1 MINDGGNIDVHI
13 NLDTEGYEQ
22 GAERVMS
29 CNEFI
34 EYEAKKHKEEM
45 EKLAYEEYAKK
56 AGKNLDSVSESAQ
69 QAFGEAK
76 SSAEEFGLAIESLGN
91 SIKAIGF
98 GALLTGATALTTS
111 LVKLTKAGVAETRSL
126 QDTQVQMI
134 GLTHSVQAG
143 QYAMAEATKYYK
155 NNPFT
160 RFEVTNATKSLLQF
174 GAAVGDIPQL
184 LKMLGEVS
192 MSTGANIDTLAY
204 YYQRAI
210 SSGRISTRDL
220 ETLQMQGVGIF
231 DALAKQINV
240 SRGAV
245 RELAAQGKISAED
258 LLGAFQQLADSDA
271 MAEFEK
277 TLSRQMNRLEGRMS
291 DMRAAIVGAFTD
303 DNGYFHI
310 AENSIYSSITKL
322 VKKFSDLMTSSGDD
336 KNPIGMQIIEG
347 FKKISEALGKIV
359 DKITKLVEPALN
371 LLGKLLNFVGDNSAM
386 LIPIIGG
393 VLVMIGRLGQDLPF
407 IGGILRSVNS
417 HIGGLF
423 HSLKEIV
430 MLKPGLSALIALLAV
445 GFVQA
450 YKESEEFRTAIKDL
464 LGAFGQLAQSL
475 MTIVKTVLP
484 AFIETIKAIASSD
497 FVRGVLQGI
506 AGALAGIAKAIASIS
521 PSTLAGFVSF
531 FISLKLLNANPIMYA
546 VYAISLL
553 VMYIHELGKT
563 GNVFEG
569 IAKGFRQGA
578 ENIVNNF
585 KGVLDWIKNLPQQM
599 SASGH
604 NMMVGLLN
612 GLINGAKKVA
622 EFVRNFAQG
631 IVDTFKSILQIH
643 SPSKA
648 MYYIGQYI
656 TLGLAEGITDSKSAV
671 QVALDRLATDILALS
686 DKVIKNKVDF
696 GILDIK
702 QEYQEWKKV
711 AKLFTEGSEQYNKA
725 IEKMEDTRK
734 AANLQILNLQQ
745 TYNKALDDTINKIGN
760 MYGLFDDV
768 KLAGG
773 KNSQR
778 ILKDLDKQVASMQE
792 WAEAQE
798 MIRNL
803 GLDEALV
810 EELQSMGV
818 NSVYELQAVAN
829 MTADELSTLNN
840 MWLKKQQIAN
850 DEGVEQMAKLKN
862 ETLDEIKDLKDG
874 IDGETVDIR
883 DVGGRLVESIS
894 EGVYGAMPT
903 LESAFAQLDDY
914 INKAQREID
923 RSLSGGSGAMSSSYD
938 DASGFDLS
946 GFGPVEFDNS
956 SMLDG
961 IQGSLDGIKDML
973 PKMLL
978 GTLGAGLAFIA
989 VPKLLKWLGG
999 KLFGKGILTMGID
1012 NLLTTGLEEGIGN
1025 VNVDSVVGAVKT
1037 KRGGL
1042 FSKIAD
1048 LFGKKTVPTDGIAQ
1062 TSDSISQSA
1071 GKLRS
1076 ATNPA
1081 ESIAGSTTQIS
1092 DSMQT
1097 TSQGMTKIQSVFS
1110 TIKQG
1115 AQTVIWIAAALA
1127 AMAAAIWV
1135 TYKLLKDVDWLGFA
1149 SSLGMVAV
1157 AIGAMSA
1164 VTWAVGKL
1172 NFEASDFLK
1181 IIALAG
1187 EIAVTALAIRVSY
1200 ELMRTVNFE
1209 NMCYMLGEMGLALG
1223 AMALLTTFI
1232 AQLNFDTADIL
1243 HCVELAGVIAVT
1255 AVAIRVAYELMRDVA
1270 FESFCEVLGEIA
1282 LAIGAM
1288 ALLTT
1293 VVAQLNFNTQD
1304 ILNVALLAA
1313 DIAIAAIAI
1322 RVSYE
1327 LMQGIDFEAFAIE
1340 MAGMTI
1346 ALVSMGALAFAASKI
1361 GISTKDLLVI
1371 AGIAGDIAVGALA
1384 IRVAYELMNGIDF
1397 PAFST
1402 MMAGMEIA
1410 IGSMGA
1416 LAFVASKVNVGAKEL
1431 LVIAGLAADI
1441 AVAGLAIRVAYE
1453 LMKGIDFPTF
1463 AIMIGEM
1470 ALAIGAM
1477 GVLAGVVGLFAKQE
1491 VFGML
1496 IILGFALDIIAV
1508 ASSLRLAYELLQPVN
1523 WEDFGRVL
1531 VEVCGTIG
1539 VMAILAGLVGAFPV
1553 QEALG
1558 MAIILGFAVDI
1569 VAMASAL
1576 RFAYEALAPIDYES
1590 FGNVLLEMAGTI
1602 GILGILA
1609 GAIGVFALFEL
1620 AGVAVILGFAEDIR
1634 RIASAMAF
1642 ANNTIP
1648 DDLSKLDTKLGK
1660 MEETIGV
1667 MGLLAGV
1674 IGIFSFVVGAGVL
1687 AVLALCDAIKEIAI
1701 SLAIVNACV
1710 PNDFDTVEKKLT
1722 MVKNTIKFI
1731 SDIDLGSLIGT
1742 FVASWTVDP
1751 LVKIIDCYVHIAE
1764 QLNRLQDIE
1773 LHEQEIKTNLDKVRT
1788 AIEQVQAKTD
1798 AISATLQAWADAA
1811 NASSVESAGTVIRVY
1826 AEVAENI
1833 EKLGDVEI
1841 SNDVNTS
1848 VGNMTTF
1855 IQAVLDS
1862 VSAIKTG
1869 WGVDVGAIE
1878 QNIGLCQSILNKY
1891 SELIP
1896 VVRDQIQNEKI
1907 DEGKAK
1913 EVINSVTNIVYE
1925 IGKVN
1930 EAGGIENK
1938 EKIVG
1943 YTQSIL
1949 NKFTELIPVINQI
1962 ASESETMFED
1972 AKSRIW
1978 KVQNLLY
1985 EIGKINEQGGIENKE
2000 KIVGYTQSI
2009 LNKFSEIIPV
2019 FNQVAN
2025 SELSENALSRIQS
2038 VRHMIY
2044 EVGQINENGKDTLA
2058 DKEWIVGMAT
2068 SIAWKLVEFSN
2079 AIRNLQGGED
2089 SLGIVTNLLNAM
2101 NALLSGITTTVADKI
2116 ADIEDV
2122 GRRMSESL
2130 RSGLMSNE
2138 AAIYEAG
2145 GALQSSFWW
2154 AIQNKMT
2161 DEWYQGQALANSF
2174 RDGLNAVLPEISNAG
2189 QNAQTSYW
2197 WAIQNRMMDEY
2208 YQGVAMATQFR
2219 QGLYDLDYGNA
2230 GWWAVQKFINGANS
2244 HDIYSAG
2251 YNRGYWFREGMYP
2264 LDYANAGW
2272 WAVQGFINGA
2282 YSQNVWSVGWNVA
2295 NNFLNGMKARGQQ
2308 GSPWKTTMEIGN
2320 FAIEGMIEGLKDG
2333 EKDLVREAE
2342 TLADAVINTLDMTD
2356 LTLSPSLDVQGRL
2369 APNVGMDDYD
2379 NIGMSGHRQVVI
2391 EQTNNNYTEYDVER
2405 VNRDLAW
2412 QLSVR

>member
-22 GAERVMS
+22 GTERVMS

-34 EYEAKKHKEEM
+34 EYEAKKHQAEM

-69 QAFGEAK
+69 QAFGEATN
-76 SSAEEFGLAIESLGN
+76 SAEEFGLAVESLGN
-91 SIKAIGF
+91 SLKAIGF
-98 GALLTGATALTTS
+98 GVLMTGATALTTS
-111 LVKLTKAGVAETRSL
+111 LVKLTRAGIAETRSL

-220 ETLQMQGVGIF
+220 ETLQMQGVSIF

-240 SRGAV
+240 STGAV

-310 AENSIYSSITKL
+310 AENSLYSSVTRL
-322 VKKFSDLMTSSGDD
+322 VKRFSDLMTSSGDS
-336 KNPIGMQIIEG
+336 KNPIGIQVIEG

-359 DKITKLVEPALN
+359 DKITQLVEPALN

-393 VLVMIGRLGQDLPF
+393 VLVLIGRLGQDLPV
-407 IGGILRSVNS
+407 IGGIIRSVNG

-430 MLKPGLSALIALLAV
+430 MLKPGWSALIALLTI

-450 YKESEEFRTAIKDL
+450 YKESDEFRGAIKEL
-464 LGAFGQLAQSL
+464 LGSLGQLASSIMQ
-475 MTIVKTVLP
+475 IVKTVLP
-484 AFIETIKAIASSD
+484 AFIEMIKSIASSD
-497 FVRGVLQGI
+497 FVRGVLQGV
-506 AGALAGIAKAIASIS
+506 ASALAGIAKAVASIS

-531 FISLKLLNANPIMYA
+531 FLSLKLLNANPIMYA

-553 VMYIHELGKT
+553 VMYLQELGKS

-569 IAKGFRQGA
+569 IAQGMR
-578 ENIVNNF
+578 
-585 KGVLDWIKNLPQQM
+585 KGVDRIVSDFKSALEWVKNIPQQM
-599 SASGH
+599 ATTGH
-604 NMMVGLLN
+604 NIMVGLLN
-612 GLINGAKKVA
+612 GLINGANKVA

-656 TLGLAEGITDSKSAV
+656 TLGLAEGITDSKNAV

-702 QEYQEWKKV
+702 NEYQEWKKV

-725 IEKMEDTRK
+725 IEKMEDARK

-745 TYNKALDDTINKIGN
+745 TYNEALDDTINKIGN

-792 WAEAQE
+792 WAESQE

-810 EELQSMGV
+810 EELQNMGV
-818 NSVYELQAVAN
+818 SSVYELQAVAN

-862 ETLDEIKDLKDG
+862 ETLDEIKDLKGG
-874 IDGETVDIR
+874 IDGETVDIQE
-883 DVGGRLVESIS
+883 VGGRLVESIS

-938 DASGFDLS
+938 NAAGFDLS
-946 GFGPVEFDNS
+946 SFSPTEFDNS

-961 IQGSLDGIKDML
+961 IQGSLDGVKDML

-1042 FSKIAD
+1042 FSRITD
-1048 LFGKKTVPTDGIAQ
+1048 LFGKKTVPTEGIAQ
-1062 TSDSISQSA
+1062 TSDSISQTA
-1071 GKLRS
+1071 GQLRN

-1081 ESIAGSTTQIS
+1081 ESIAQSTTQIS

-1097 TSQGMTKIQSVFS
+1097 TSQGMTKIQGVFS

-1115 AQTVIWIAAALA
+1115 AQTVIWIAGAIA
-1127 AMAAAIWV
+1127 AMAGAIWIA
-1135 TYKLLKDVDWLGFA
+1135 YKLLKDVDWLGFV
-1149 SSLGMVAV
+1149 SSLGMITV
-1157 AIGAMSA
+1157 AIGAMGT
-1164 VTWAVGKL
+1164 VTWVVGKL
-1172 NFEASDFLK
+1172 NFETSDFLK
-1181 IIALAG
+1181 VIALAG

-1200 ELMRTVNFE
+1200 ELMRGVDFE
-1209 NMCYMLGEMGLALG
+1209 NMCYMLGELGLALG
-1223 AMALLTTFI
+1223 AMALLTTI
-1232 AQLNFDTADIL
+1232 VAQLNFDTADIL

-1255 AVAIRVAYELMRDVA
+1255 AVAIRVAYEIMRGVA

-1293 VVAQLNFNTQD
+1293 VVAQLNFDTKD

-1327 LMQGIDFEAFAIE
+1327 LMQGIDFEIFAIE
-1340 MAGMTI
+1340 MAGMII
-1346 ALVSMGALAFAASKI
+1346 ALGSMGALAFAASKI

-1384 IRVAYELMNGIDF
+1384 IRVAYEIMQGIDF

-1410 IGSMGA
+1410 IASMGV
-1416 LAFVASKVNVGAKEL
+1416 LAFAASKISVGAKEL
-1431 LVIAGLAADI
+1431 LVIAGLAGDI
-1441 AVAGLAIRVAYE
+1441 AVSAVAIRIAYE
-1453 LMKGIDFPTF
+1453 VMNGIDFPTF

-1477 GVLAGVVGLFAKQE
+1477 GILAGVVGLFAKQE
-1491 VFGML
+1491 SFGML

-1508 ASSLRLAYELLQPVN
+1508 AGSLRLAYELLQPIN

-1539 VMAILAGLVGAFPV
+1539 VMGILAGLVGAFPV

-1558 MAIILGFAVDI
+1558 MVIILGFALDI
-1569 VAMASAL
+1569 VAVSSAL
-1576 RFAYEALAPIDYES
+1576 KFAYEALSPIDFDS

-1602 GILGILA
+1602 GIMGILA

-1620 AGVAVILGFAEDIR
+1620 AGVAIILGFAEDIKA
-1634 RIASAMAF
+1634 IAKAMAM
-1642 ANNTIP
+1642 ANILIP
-1648 DDLSKLDTKLGK
+1648 DDLAKLNEKMGKL
-1660 MEETIGV
+1660 EETIGV

-1687 AVLALCDAIKEIAI
+1687 AILALCDAIKEIAW
-1701 SLAIVNACV
+1701 SLAVVDMYV
-1710 PNDFDTVEKKLT
+1710 PNDYSTIESKLG
-1722 MVKNTIKFI
+1722 MVKNTIKYI

-1773 LHEQEIKTNLDKVRT
+1773 LKQSSITSNLDKVKS
-1788 AIEQVQAKTD
+1788 AIEKVQSKTD
-1798 AISATLQAWADAA
+1798 AISATLQAWADSA

-1833 EKLGDVEI
+1833 EKLSDVSI
-1841 SNDVNTS
+1841 SDDVNTS

-1855 IQAVLDS
+1855 IQTVLDKMS
-1862 VSAIKTG
+1862 EIKTG

-1878 QNIGLCQSILNKY
+1878 HSIGLAQSVLNKF
-1891 SELIP
+1891 SEIIP
-1896 VVRDQIQNEKI
+1896 VVRDQIQNQKI
-1907 DEGKAK
+1907 NTTQATKI
-1913 EVINSVTNIVYE
+1913 INGIKTLLFQIGE
-1925 IGKVN
+1925 IYQT
-1930 EAGGIENK
+1930 EDIENK

-1943 YTQSIL
+1943 YAQSL
-1949 NKFTELIPVINQI
+1949 FNKFTEIIPVVNQI
-1962 ASESETMFED
+1962 AGESDSTFQTAED
-1972 AKSRIW
+1972 RINSV
-1978 KVQNLLY
+1978 KHLIFAIG
-1985 EIGKINEQGGIENKE
+1985 EIYQTNDIENKE
-2000 KIVGYTQSI
+2000 KIVGYAQSI
-2009 LNKFSEIIPV
+2009 LNKMTEIVPTIEQLATQNLP
-2019 FNQVAN
+2019 
-2025 SELSENALSRIQS
+2025 ENALQRIQD
-2038 VRHMIY
+2038 VRHMVW
-2044 EVGQINENGKDTLA
+2044 ELGEINTDQKDSLA
-2058 DKEWIVGMAT
+2058 TKEWVVGMAS
-2068 SIAWKLVEFSN
+2068 SIAWKLVEFSQ
-2079 AIRNLQGGED
+2079 ALTNLENTD
-2089 SLGIVTNLLNAM
+2089 SAMIITNLLTAM
-2101 NALLSGITTTVADKI
+2101 NTLLSGITTTVADKI
-2116 ADIEDV
+2116 ADVEDV
-2122 GRRMSESL
+2122 GRRMSEAL
-2130 RSGLMSNE
+2130 KNGLMSNE
-2138 AAIYEAG
+2138 PAIYESG
-2145 GALQSSFWW
+2145 VALQSSFWW
-2154 AIQNKMT
+2154 AIQDRMM
-2161 DEWYQGQALANSF
+2161 DEFYQGQAFANSLK
-2174 RDGLNAVLPEISNAG
+2174 DGIRSIEPEIANAG
-2189 QNAQTSYW
+2189 QNAQTVFW
-2197 WAIQNRMMDEY
+2197 WAVQNRIEDEY
-2208 YQGVAMATQFR
+2208 WQGRALGERFR
-2219 QGLYDLDYGNA
+2219 QGLYDIDYGNA
-2230 GWWAVQKFINGANS
+2230 GWWAVQKFINSSKYPDVYG
-2244 HDIYSAG
+2244 AG
-2251 YNRGYWFREGMYP
+2251 YDRGYWFREAMYK
-2264 LDYANAGW
+2264 LDYGNAGW

-2282 YSQNVWSVGWNVA
+2282 YSQNVYNVGRIVA
-2295 NNFLNGMKARGQQ
+2295 SNFLQGMKDRGLQ

-2333 EKDLVREAE
+2333 ERDLVREAE
-2342 TLADAVINTLDMTD
+2342 TLADAVIDTLDMTD
-2356 LTLSPSLDVQGRL
+2356 LTLSPTLDVQGQI
-2369 APNVGMDDYD
+2369 APNVGVDDYD
-2379 NIGMSGHRQVVI
+2379 NIGLGGRRQVVI